1 MKTKLDKIAT
11 IALISCGVTIVI
23 WIVAMTMAL
32 FLWM

>member
-11 IALISCGVTIVI
+11 IALISVGVTIVI